1 MAKYDI
7 VLTNYNVLK
16 AEIHFAETNTKEA
29 ALRYKRTYMSV
40 VSPLKFIKWWRVC
53 LDEAQM
59 VESTVGNAAR
69 MTKKLAGNNDTN
81 DKK

>member
-16 AEIHFAETNTKEA
+16 AEIHFTETNTKETS
-29 ALRYKRTYMSV
+29 LRYKRSYMSV

-59 VESTVGNAAR
+59 VESTVGSASR
-69 MTKKLAGNNDTN
+69 MTKKLPGNNDTN
-81 DKK
+81 NK